1 MSSMKKYIIYRLLHL
16 IPILLGITILS
27 FGLMH
32 TVAGDAVD
40 VMEANRGTV
49 LSEEA
54 KMQLRSRLNLDK
66 PFVVQY
72 GIWLK
77 NTLSGDMGNSY
88 VSGKPVFTNFMEK
101 LPATI
106 LLTVSS
112 IICTIFI
119 SFPLG
124 IISAVNH
131 NKWSDYLIRFFSFIG
146 NSLPG
151 FFVSLLLIY
160 IFSLKLNL
168 FPVMN
173 SSVSLQSL
181 ILPTMTLTIAMSAKY
196 IRQIRTV
203 ILAELDKDYVI
214 AARARGVRYRTILLK
229 SVMKVVLLSFITLI
243 SLSVGSLLGGTA
255 IIESIFMWDG
265 VGKMAVDAIL
275 MRDYP
280 VILAYVVWLAVI
292 YVIFNLI
299 TDILYH
305 YLDPRIRLGMK
316 E

>member
-1 MSSMKKYIIYRLLHL
+1 MKTYIARRILHL
-16 IPILLGITILS
+16 IPILLGITLLS

-32 TVAGDAVD
+32 TVAGDAID

-49 LSEEA
+49 LSEET
-54 KMQLRSRLNLDK
+54 KDRLRSELNLDK
-66 PFVVQY
+66 PFPVQY

-77 NTLSGDMGNSY
+77 NMVSGDMGTSY
-88 VSGKPVFTNFMEK
+88 VSGKPVFSTFLQK

-106 LLTVSS
+106 LLTITS
-112 IICTIFI
+112 ILCTIII

-124 IISAVNH
+124 IIAAMNR
-131 NKWSDYLIRFFSFIG
+131 NGWSDYLIRFSSFVG

-160 IFSLKLNL
+160 VFSLKLNL
-168 FPVMN
+168 LPVMN
-173 SSVSLQSL
+173 TSGGWQGI

-196 IRQIRTV
+196 VRQIRAV
-203 ILAELDKDYVI
+203 VLAELNKDYVI
-214 AARARGVRYRTILLK
+214 AAKARGIPYRTIILT
-229 SVMKVVLLSFITLI
+229 SVMKVTLLSFITLL

-280 VILAYVVWLAVI
+280 IILAYVVWLAII

-305 YLDPRIRLGMK
+305 YLDPRIRLGAK
-316 E
+316 K

>member
-1 MSSMKKYIIYRLLHL
+1 MKTYIARRILHL
-16 IPILLGITILS
+16 IPILLGITLLS

-32 TVAGDAVD
+32 TVAGDAID

-49 LSEEA
+49 LSEET
-54 KMQLRSRLNLDK
+54 KDRLRSELNLDK
-66 PFVVQY
+66 PFLVQY

-77 NTLSGDMGNSY
+77 DMVSGDMGTSY
-88 VSGKPVFTNFMEK
+88 VSGKPVFSTFLQK

-106 LLTVSS
+106 LLTITS
-112 IICTIFI
+112 ILCTIII

-124 IISAVNH
+124 IIAALNR
-131 NKWSDYLIRFFSFIG
+131 NGWSDYLIRFFSFVG

-160 IFSLKLNL
+160 VFSLKLNL
-168 FPVMN
+168 LPVMN
-173 SSVSLQSL
+173 TSGGWQGI

-196 IRQIRTV
+196 VRQIRAV
-203 ILAELDKDYVI
+203 VLAELNKDYVI
-214 AARARGVRYRTILLK
+214 AAKVRGIPYRTIILT
-229 SVMKVVLLSFITLI
+229 SVMKVTLLSFITLL

-280 VILAYVVWLAVI
+280 IILAYVVWLAII

-305 YLDPRIRLGMK
+305 YLDPRIRLGAK
-316 E
+316 K

>member
-1 MSSMKKYIIYRLLHL
+1 MKTYIARRILHL
-16 IPILLGITILS
+16 IPILLGITLLS

-32 TVAGDAVD
+32 TVAGDAID

-49 LSEEA
+49 LSEET
-54 KMQLRSRLNLDK
+54 KNRLRSELNLDK
-66 PFVVQY
+66 PFLVQY

-77 NTLSGDMGNSY
+77 DMVSGDMGTSY
-88 VSGKPVFTNFMEK
+88 VSGKPVFSTFLQK

-106 LLTVSS
+106 LLTITS
-112 IICTIFI
+112 ILCTIII

-124 IISAVNH
+124 IIAALNR
-131 NKWSDYLIRFFSFIG
+131 NGWSDYLIRFFSFVG

-160 IFSLKLNL
+160 VFSLKLNL
-168 FPVMN
+168 LPVMN
-173 SSVSLQSL
+173 TSGGWQGI

-196 IRQIRTV
+196 IRQIRAV
-203 ILAELDKDYVI
+203 VLAELNKDYVI
-214 AARARGVRYRTILLK
+214 AAKARGIPYRTIILT
-229 SVMKVVLLSFITLI
+229 SVMKVTLLSFITLL

-280 VILAYVVWLAVI
+280 IILAYVVWLAII

-305 YLDPRIRLGMK
+305 YLDPRIRLGAK
-316 E
+316 K

>member
-1 MSSMKKYIIYRLLHL
+1 MKTYIAQRILHL
-16 IPILLGITILS
+16 IPILLGITLLS

-32 TVAGDAVD
+32 TVAGDAID

-49 LSEEA
+49 LSEET
-54 KMQLRSRLNLDK
+54 KDRLRSELNLDK
-66 PFVVQY
+66 PFPVQY

-77 NTLSGDMGNSY
+77 NMVSGDMGTSY
-88 VSGKPVFTNFMEK
+88 VSGKPVFSTFLQK

-106 LLTVSS
+106 LLTITS
-112 IICTIFI
+112 ILCTIII

-124 IISAVNH
+124 IIAALNR
-131 NKWSDYLIRFFSFIG
+131 NGWSDYLIRFFSFVG

-160 IFSLKLNL
+160 VFSLKLNL
-168 FPVMN
+168 LPVMN
-173 SSVSLQSL
+173 TSGGWQGI

-196 IRQIRTV
+196 VRQIRAV
-203 ILAELDKDYVI
+203 VLAELNKDYVI
-214 AARARGVRYRTILLK
+214 AAKARGIPYRTIILT
-229 SVMKVVLLSFITLI
+229 SVMKVTLLSFITLL

-280 VILAYVVWLAVI
+280 IILAYVVWLAII

-305 YLDPRIRLGMK
+305 YLDPRIRLDAK
-316 E
+316 K

>member
-1 MSSMKKYIIYRLLHL
+1 MKTYIARRILHL
-16 IPILLGITILS
+16 IPILLGITLLS

-32 TVAGDAVD
+32 TVAGDAID

-49 LSEEA
+49 LSEET
-54 KMQLRSRLNLDK
+54 KDRLRSELNLDK
-66 PFVVQY
+66 PFLVQY

-77 NTLSGDMGNSY
+77 DMVSGDMGTSY
-88 VSGKPVFTNFMEK
+88 VSGKPVFSTFLQK

-106 LLTVSS
+106 LLTITS
-112 IICTIFI
+112 ILCTIII

-124 IISAVNH
+124 IIAALNR
-131 NKWSDYLIRFFSFIG
+131 NGWSDYLIRFFSFVG

-160 IFSLKLNL
+160 VFSLKLNL
-168 FPVMN
+168 LPVMN
-173 SSVSLQSL
+173 TSGGWQGI

-196 IRQIRTV
+196 IRQIRAV
-203 ILAELDKDYVI
+203 VLAELNKDYVI
-214 AARARGVRYRTILLK
+214 AAKARGIPYRTIILT
-229 SVMKVVLLSFITLI
+229 SVMKVTLLSFITLL
-243 SLSVGSLLGGTA
+243 SLSIGSLLGGTA

-265 VGKMAVDAIL
+265 VGKMTVDAIL

-280 VILAYVVWLAVI
+280 IILAYVVWLAII

-305 YLDPRIRLGMK
+305 YLDPRIRLGAK
-316 E
+316 K

>member
-1 MSSMKKYIIYRLLHL
+1 MKTYIARRILHL
-16 IPILLGITILS
+16 IPILLGITLLS

-32 TVAGDAVD
+32 TVAGDAID

-49 LSEEA
+49 LSEET
-54 KMQLRSRLNLDK
+54 KDRLRSELNLDK
-66 PFVVQY
+66 PFLVQY

-77 NTLSGDMGNSY
+77 DMVSGDMGTSY
-88 VSGKPVFTNFMEK
+88 VSGKPVFSTFLQK

-106 LLTVSS
+106 LLTITS
-112 IICTIFI
+112 ILCTIII

-124 IISAVNH
+124 IIAALNR
-131 NKWSDYLIRFFSFIG
+131 NGWSDYLIRFFSFVG

-160 IFSLKLNL
+160 FFSLKLNL
-168 FPVMN
+168 LPVMN
-173 SSVSLQSL
+173 TSGGWQGI

-196 IRQIRTV
+196 IRQIRAV
-203 ILAELDKDYVI
+203 VLAELNKDYVI
-214 AARARGVRYRTILLK
+214 AAKARGIPYRTIILT
-229 SVMKVVLLSFITLI
+229 SVMKVTLLSFITLL

-280 VILAYVVWLAVI
+280 IILAYVVWLAII

-305 YLDPRIRLGMK
+305 YLDPRIRLGAK
-316 E
+316 K

>member
-1 MSSMKKYIIYRLLHL
+1 MKTYIARRILHL
-16 IPILLGITILS
+16 IPILLGITLLS

-32 TVAGDAVD
+32 TVAGDAID

-49 LSEEA
+49 LSEET
-54 KMQLRSRLNLDK
+54 KDRLRSELNLDK
-66 PFVVQY
+66 PFPVQY

-77 NTLSGDMGNSY
+77 NMVSGDMGTSY
-88 VSGKPVFTNFMEK
+88 VSGKPVFSTFLQK

-106 LLTVSS
+106 LLTITS
-112 IICTIFI
+112 ILCTIII

-124 IISAVNH
+124 IIAALNR
-131 NKWSDYLIRFFSFIG
+131 NGWSDYLIRFFSFVG

-160 IFSLKLNL
+160 VFSLKLNL
-168 FPVMN
+168 LPVMN
-173 SSVSLQSL
+173 TSGGWQGI

-196 IRQIRTV
+196 VRQIRAV
-203 ILAELDKDYVI
+203 VLAELNKDYVI
-214 AARARGVRYRTILLK
+214 AAKARGIPYRTIILT
-229 SVMKVVLLSFITLI
+229 SVMKVTLLSFITLL

-255 IIESIFMWDG
+255 IIETIFMWDG
-265 VGKMAVDAIL
+265 VGKMTVDAIL

-280 VILAYVVWLAVI
+280 IILAYVVWLAII

-305 YLDPRIRLGMK
+305 YLDPRIRLGAK
-316 E
+316 K

>member
-1 MSSMKKYIIYRLLHL
+1 MKTYIARRILHL
-16 IPILLGITILS
+16 IPILLGITLLS

-32 TVAGDAVD
+32 TVAGDAID
-40 VMEANRGTV
+40 VMEANCGTV
-49 LSEEA
+49 LSEET
-54 KMQLRSRLNLDK
+54 KDRLRSELNLDK
-66 PFVVQY
+66 PFPVQY

-77 NTLSGDMGNSY
+77 NMVSGDMGTSY
-88 VSGKPVFTNFMEK
+88 VSGKPVFSTFLQK

-106 LLTVSS
+106 LLTITS
-112 IICTIFI
+112 ILCTIII

-124 IISAVNH
+124 IIAALNR
-131 NKWSDYLIRFFSFIG
+131 NGWSDYLIRFFSFVG

-160 IFSLKLNL
+160 FFSLKLNL
-168 FPVMN
+168 LPVMN
-173 SSVSLQSL
+173 TSGGWQGI

-196 IRQIRTV
+196 VRQIRAV
-203 ILAELDKDYVI
+203 VLAELNKDYVI
-214 AARARGVRYRTILLK
+214 AAKARGIPYRTIILT
-229 SVMKVVLLSFITLI
+229 SVMKVTLLSFITLL

-280 VILAYVVWLAVI
+280 IILAYVVWLAII

-305 YLDPRIRLGMK
+305 YLDPRIRLGAK
-316 E
+316 K

>member
-1 MSSMKKYIIYRLLHL
+1 MKTYIARRILHL
-16 IPILLGITILS
+16 IPILLGITLLS

-32 TVAGDAVD
+32 TVAGDAID

-49 LSEEA
+49 LSEET
-54 KMQLRSRLNLDK
+54 KDRLRSELNLDK
-66 PFVVQY
+66 PFPVQY

-77 NTLSGDMGNSY
+77 NMVSGDMGTSY
-88 VSGKPVFTNFMEK
+88 VSGKPVFSTFLQK

-106 LLTVSS
+106 LLTITS
-112 IICTIFI
+112 ILCTIII

-124 IISAVNH
+124 IIAALNR
-131 NKWSDYLIRFFSFIG
+131 NGWSDYLIRFFSFVG

-160 IFSLKLNL
+160 FFSLKLNL
-168 FPVMN
+168 LPVMN
-173 SSVSLQSL
+173 TLGGWQGI

-196 IRQIRTV
+196 VRQIRAV
-203 ILAELDKDYVI
+203 VLAELNKDYVI
-214 AARARGVRYRTILLK
+214 AAKARGIPYRTIILT
-229 SVMKVVLLSFITLI
+229 SVMKVTLLSFITLL

-280 VILAYVVWLAVI
+280 IILAYVVWLAII

-305 YLDPRIRLGMK
+305 YLDPRIRLGAK
-316 E
+316 K

>member
-1 MSSMKKYIIYRLLHL
+1 MKTYIARRILHL
-16 IPILLGITILS
+16 IPILLGITLLS

-32 TVAGDAVD
+32 TVAGDAID

-49 LSEEA
+49 LSEET
-54 KMQLRSRLNLDK
+54 KDRLRSELNLDK
-66 PFVVQY
+66 PFLVQY

-77 NTLSGDMGNSY
+77 DMVSGDMGTSY
-88 VSGKPVFTNFMEK
+88 VSGKPVFSTFLQK

-106 LLTVSS
+106 LLTITS
-112 IICTIFI
+112 ILCTIII

-124 IISAVNH
+124 IIAALNR
-131 NKWSDYLIRFFSFIG
+131 NGWSDYLIRFSSFVG

-160 IFSLKLNL
+160 VFSLKLNL
-168 FPVMN
+168 LPVMN
-173 SSVSLQSL
+173 TSGSWQGI

-196 IRQIRTV
+196 IRQIRAV
-203 ILAELDKDYVI
+203 VLAELNKDYVI
-214 AARARGVRYRTILLK
+214 AAKARGIPYRTIILT
-229 SVMKVVLLSFITLI
+229 SVMKVTLLSFITLL

-280 VILAYVVWLAVI
+280 IILAYVVWLAII

-305 YLDPRIRLGMK
+305 YLDPRIRLGAK
-316 E
+316 K

>member
-1 MSSMKKYIIYRLLHL
+1 MKTYIARRILHL
-16 IPILLGITILS
+16 IPILLGITLLS

-32 TVAGDAVD
+32 TVAGDAID
-40 VMEANRGTV
+40 IMEANRGTV
-49 LSEEA
+49 LSEET
-54 KMQLRSRLNLDK
+54 KDRLRSELNLDK
-66 PFVVQY
+66 PFLVQY

-77 NTLSGDMGNSY
+77 DMVSGDMGTSY
-88 VSGKPVFTNFMEK
+88 VSGKPVFSTFLQK

-106 LLTVSS
+106 LLTITS
-112 IICTIFI
+112 ILCTIII

-124 IISAVNH
+124 IIAALNR
-131 NKWSDYLIRFFSFIG
+131 NGWSDYLIRFFSFVG

-160 IFSLKLNL
+160 VFSLKLNL
-168 FPVMN
+168 LPVMN
-173 SSVSLQSL
+173 TSGGWQGI

-196 IRQIRTV
+196 VRQIRAV
-203 ILAELDKDYVI
+203 VLAELNKDYVI
-214 AARARGVRYRTILLK
+214 AAKARGIPYRTIILT
-229 SVMKVVLLSFITLI
+229 SVMKVTLLSFITLL

-280 VILAYVVWLAVI
+280 IILAYVVWLAII

-305 YLDPRIRLGMK
+305 YLDPRIRLDAK
-316 E
+316 K

>member
-1 MSSMKKYIIYRLLHL
+1 MKTYIARRILHL
-16 IPILLGITILS
+16 IPILLGITLLS

-32 TVAGDAVD
+32 TVAGDAID

-49 LSEEA
+49 LSEET
-54 KMQLRSRLNLDK
+54 KDRLRSELNLDK
-66 PFVVQY
+66 PFPVQY
-72 GIWLK
+72 GICLK
-77 NTLSGDMGNSY
+77 NMVSGDMGTSY
-88 VSGKPVFTNFMEK
+88 VSGKPVFSTFLQK

-106 LLTVSS
+106 LLTITS
-112 IICTIFI
+112 ILCTIII

-124 IISAVNH
+124 IIAALNR
-131 NKWSDYLIRFFSFIG
+131 NGWSDYLIRFFSFVG

-160 IFSLKLNL
+160 FFSLKLNL
-168 FPVMN
+168 LPVMN
-173 SSVSLQSL
+173 TSGGWQGI

-196 IRQIRTV
+196 IRQIRAV
-203 ILAELDKDYVI
+203 VLAELNKDYVI
-214 AARARGVRYRTILLK
+214 AAKARGIPYRTIILT
-229 SVMKVVLLSFITLI
+229 SVMKVTLLSFITLL

-280 VILAYVVWLAVI
+280 IILAYVVWLAII

-305 YLDPRIRLGMK
+305 YLDPRIRLGAK
-316 E
+316 K

>member
-1 MSSMKKYIIYRLLHL
+1 MKTYIAQRILHL
-16 IPILLGITILS
+16 IPILLGITLLS

-32 TVAGDAVD
+32 TVAGDAID

-49 LSEEA
+49 LSEET
-54 KMQLRSRLNLDK
+54 KDRLRSELNLDK
-66 PFVVQY
+66 PFLVQY

-77 NTLSGDMGNSY
+77 DMVSGDMGTSY
-88 VSGKPVFTNFMEK
+88 VSGKPVFSTFLQK

-106 LLTVSS
+106 LLTITS
-112 IICTIFI
+112 ILCTIII

-124 IISAVNH
+124 IIAALNR
-131 NKWSDYLIRFFSFIG
+131 NGWSDYLIRFFSFVG

-160 IFSLKLNL
+160 VFSLKLNL
-168 FPVMN
+168 LPVMN
-173 SSVSLQSL
+173 TSGGWQGI

-196 IRQIRTV
+196 VRQIRAV
-203 ILAELDKDYVI
+203 VLAELNKDYVI
-214 AARARGVRYRTILLK
+214 AAKARGIPYRTIILT
-229 SVMKVVLLSFITLI
+229 SVMKVTLLSFITLL

-280 VILAYVVWLAVI
+280 IILAYVVWLAII

-305 YLDPRIRLGMK
+305 YLDPRIRLGAK
-316 E
+316 K

>member
-1 MSSMKKYIIYRLLHL
+1 MKTYIARRILHL
-16 IPILLGITILS
+16 IPILLGITLLS

-32 TVAGDAVD
+32 TVAGDAID

-49 LSEEA
+49 LSEET
-54 KMQLRSRLNLDK
+54 KDRLRSELNLDK
-66 PFVVQY
+66 PFPVQY

-77 NTLSGDMGNSY
+77 NMVSGDMGTSY
-88 VSGKPVFTNFMEK
+88 VSGKPVFSTFLQK

-106 LLTVSS
+106 LLTITS
-112 IICTIFI
+112 ILCTIII

-124 IISAVNH
+124 IIAALNR
-131 NKWSDYLIRFFSFIG
+131 NGWSDYLIRFSSFVG

-160 IFSLKLNL
+160 VFSLKLNL
-168 FPVMN
+168 LPVMN
-173 SSVSLQSL
+173 TSGGWQGI

-196 IRQIRTV
+196 VRQIRAV
-203 ILAELDKDYVI
+203 VLAELNKDYVI
-214 AARARGVRYRTILLK
+214 AAKARGIPYRTIILT
-229 SVMKVVLLSFITLI
+229 SVMKVTLLSFITLL

-280 VILAYVVWLAVI
+280 IILAYVVWLAII

-305 YLDPRIRLGMK
+305 YLDPRIRLDAK
-316 E
+316 K

>member
-1 MSSMKKYIIYRLLHL
+1 MKTYIARRILHL
-16 IPILLGITILS
+16 IPILLGITLLS

-32 TVAGDAVD
+32 TVAGDAID

-49 LSEEA
+49 LSEET
-54 KMQLRSRLNLDK
+54 KDRLRSELNLDK
-66 PFVVQY
+66 PFPVQY

-77 NTLSGDMGNSY
+77 NMVSGDMGTSY
-88 VSGKPVFTNFMEK
+88 VSGKPVFSTFLQK

-106 LLTVSS
+106 LLTITS
-112 IICTIFI
+112 ILCTIII

-124 IISAVNH
+124 IIAAMNR
-131 NKWSDYLIRFFSFIG
+131 NGWSDYLIRFSSFVG

-160 IFSLKLNL
+160 VFSLKLNL
-168 FPVMN
+168 LPVMN
-173 SSVSLQSL
+173 TSGGWQGI

-196 IRQIRTV
+196 IRQIRAV
-203 ILAELDKDYVI
+203 VLAELNKDYVI
-214 AARARGVRYRTILLK
+214 AAKARGIPYRTIILT
-229 SVMKVVLLSFITLI
+229 SVMKVTLLSFITLL

-280 VILAYVVWLAVI
+280 IILAYVVWLAII

-305 YLDPRIRLGMK
+305 YLDPRIRLGAK
-316 E
+316 K

>member
-1 MSSMKKYIIYRLLHL
+1 MKTYIARRILHL
-16 IPILLGITILS
+16 IPILLGITLLS

-32 TVAGDAVD
+32 TVAGDAID

-49 LSEEA
+49 LSEET
-54 KMQLRSRLNLDK
+54 KDRLRSELNLDK
-66 PFVVQY
+66 PFLVQY

-77 NTLSGDMGNSY
+77 DMVSGDMGTSY
-88 VSGKPVFTNFMEK
+88 VSGKPVFSTFLQK

-106 LLTVSS
+106 LLTITS
-112 IICTIFI
+112 ILCTIII

-124 IISAVNH
+124 IIAALNR
-131 NKWSDYLIRFFSFIG
+131 NGWSDYLIRFFSFVG

-160 IFSLKLNL
+160 VFSLKLNL
-168 FPVMN
+168 LPVMN
-173 SSVSLQSL
+173 TSGGWQGI

-196 IRQIRTV
+196 IRQIRAV
-203 ILAELDKDYVI
+203 VLAELNKDYVI
-214 AARARGVRYRTILLK
+214 AAKAHGIPYRTIILT
-229 SVMKVVLLSFITLI
+229 SVMKVTLLSFITLL

-280 VILAYVVWLAVI
+280 IILAYVVWLAII

-305 YLDPRIRLGMK
+305 YLDPRIRLGAK
-316 E
+316 K

>member
-1 MSSMKKYIIYRLLHL
+1 MKTYIARRILHL
-16 IPILLGITILS
+16 IPILLGITLLS

-32 TVAGDAVD
+32 TVAGDAID

-49 LSEEA
+49 LSEET
-54 KMQLRSRLNLDK
+54 KDRLRSELNLDK
-66 PFVVQY
+66 PFLVQY

-77 NTLSGDMGNSY
+77 DMVSGDMGTSY
-88 VSGKPVFTNFMEK
+88 VSGKPVFSTFLQK

-106 LLTVSS
+106 LLTITS
-112 IICTIFI
+112 ILCTIII

-124 IISAVNH
+124 IIAALNR
-131 NKWSDYLIRFFSFIG
+131 NGWSDYLIRFSSFVG

-160 IFSLKLNL
+160 VFSLKLNL
-168 FPVMN
+168 LPVMN
-173 SSVSLQSL
+173 TSGGWQGI

-196 IRQIRTV
+196 VRQIRAV
-203 ILAELDKDYVI
+203 VLAELNKDYVI
-214 AARARGVRYRTILLK
+214 AAKARGIPYRTIILT
-229 SVMKVVLLSFITLI
+229 SVMKVTLLSFITLL

-280 VILAYVVWLAVI
+280 IILAYVVWLAII

-305 YLDPRIRLGMK
+305 YLDPRIRLDAK
-316 E
+316 K

>member
-1 MSSMKKYIIYRLLHL
+1 MKTYIARRILHL
-16 IPILLGITILS
+16 IPILLGITLLS

-32 TVAGDAVD
+32 TVAGDAID

-49 LSEEA
+49 LSEET
-54 KMQLRSRLNLDK
+54 KDRLRSELNLDK
-66 PFVVQY
+66 PFLVQY

-77 NTLSGDMGNSY
+77 DMVSGDMGTSY
-88 VSGKPVFTNFMEK
+88 VSGKPVFSTFLQK

-106 LLTVSS
+106 LLTITS
-112 IICTIFI
+112 ILCTIII

-124 IISAVNH
+124 IIAALNR
-131 NKWSDYLIRFFSFIG
+131 NGWSDYLIRFSSFVG

-160 IFSLKLNL
+160 VFSLKLNL
-168 FPVMN
+168 LPVMN
-173 SSVSLQSL
+173 TSGGWQGI

-196 IRQIRTV
+196 VRQIRAV
-203 ILAELDKDYVI
+203 VLAELNKDYVI
-214 AARARGVRYRTILLK
+214 AAKARGIPYRTIILT
-229 SVMKVVLLSFITLI
+229 SVMKVTLLSFITLL

-280 VILAYVVWLAVI
+280 IILAYVVWLAII

-305 YLDPRIRLGMK
+305 YLDPRIRLGAK
-316 E
+316 K

>member
-1 MSSMKKYIIYRLLHL
+1 MKTYIARRILHL
-16 IPILLGITILS
+16 IPILLGITLLS

-32 TVAGDAVD
+32 TVAGDAID

-49 LSEEA
+49 LSEET
-54 KMQLRSRLNLDK
+54 KDRLRSELNLDK
-66 PFVVQY
+66 PFPVQY

-77 NTLSGDMGNSY
+77 NMVSGDMGTSY
-88 VSGKPVFTNFMEK
+88 VSGKPVFSTFLQK

-106 LLTVSS
+106 LLTITS
-112 IICTIFI
+112 ILCTIII

-124 IISAVNH
+124 IIAALNR
-131 NKWSDYLIRFFSFIG
+131 NGWSDYLIRFFSFVG

-160 IFSLKLNL
+160 VFSLKLNL
-168 FPVMN
+168 LPVMN
-173 SSVSLQSL
+173 TSGGWQGI

-196 IRQIRTV
+196 IRQIRAV
-203 ILAELDKDYVI
+203 VLAELNKDYVI
-214 AARARGVRYRTILLK
+214 AAKARGIPYRTIILT
-229 SVMKVVLLSFITLI
+229 SVMKVTLLSFITLL

-280 VILAYVVWLAVI
+280 IILAYVVWLAII

-305 YLDPRIRLGMK
+305 YLDPRIRLDAK
-316 E
+316 K

>member
-1 MSSMKKYIIYRLLHL
+1 MKTYIARRILHL
-16 IPILLGITILS
+16 IPILLGITLLS

-32 TVAGDAVD
+32 TVAGDAID

-49 LSEEA
+49 LSEET
-54 KMQLRSRLNLDK
+54 KDRLRSELNLDK
-66 PFVVQY
+66 PFLVQY

-77 NTLSGDMGNSY
+77 DMVSGDMGTSY
-88 VSGKPVFTNFMEK
+88 VSGKPVFSTFLQK

-106 LLTVSS
+106 LLTITS
-112 IICTIFI
+112 ILCTIII

-124 IISAVNH
+124 IIAALNR
-131 NKWSDYLIRFFSFIG
+131 NGWSDYLIRFFSFVG

-160 IFSLKLNL
+160 VFSLKLNL
-168 FPVMN
+168 LPVMN
-173 SSVSLQSL
+173 TSGGWQGI

-196 IRQIRTV
+196 IRQIRAV
-203 ILAELDKDYVI
+203 VLAELNKDYVI
-214 AARARGVRYRTILLK
+214 AAKARGIPYRTIILT
-229 SVMKVVLLSFITLI
+229 SVMKVTLLSFITLL

-280 VILAYVVWLAVI
+280 IILAYVVWLAII

-305 YLDPRIRLGMK
+305 YLDPRIRLGAK
-316 E
+316 K

>member
-1 MSSMKKYIIYRLLHL
+1 MKTYIARRILHL
-16 IPILLGITILS
+16 IPILLGITLLS

-32 TVAGDAVD
+32 TVAGDAID

-49 LSEEA
+49 LSEET
-54 KMQLRSRLNLDK
+54 KDRLRSELNLDK
-66 PFVVQY
+66 PFLVQY

-77 NTLSGDMGNSY
+77 DMVSGDMGTSY
-88 VSGKPVFTNFMEK
+88 VSGKPVFSTFLQK

-106 LLTVSS
+106 LLTITS
-112 IICTIFI
+112 ILCTIII

-124 IISAVNH
+124 IIAALNR
-131 NKWSDYLIRFFSFIG
+131 NGWSDYLIRFFSFVG

-160 IFSLKLNL
+160 VFSLKLNL
-168 FPVMN
+168 LPVMN
-173 SSVSLQSL
+173 TSGGWQGI

-196 IRQIRTV
+196 IRQIRAV
-203 ILAELDKDYVI
+203 VLAELNKDYVI
-214 AARARGVRYRTILLK
+214 AAKVRGIPYRTIILT
-229 SVMKVVLLSFITLI
+229 SVMKVTLLSFITLL

-280 VILAYVVWLAVI
+280 IILAYVVWLAII

-305 YLDPRIRLGMK
+305 YLDPRIRLDAK
-316 E
+316 K